1 MEVDARM
8 LLTIAGM
15 LASIVSA
22 FIIVKTKLQ
31 AVIEEIGDF
40 EARIR
45 ALDKSTDAQEISI
58 QNHRQR
64 LGVLSQMLSPAEREA
79 DARETAGML
88 AEISFLRAEVDKL
101 TKMHNGTHPTPP

>member
-15 LASIVSA
+15 LASIVAA

-31 AVIEEIGDF
+31 AVIEEMGDF

-45 ALDKSTDAQEISI
+45 ALDKATDAQEI
-58 QNHRQR
+58 
-64 LGVLSQMLSPAEREA
+64 
-79 DARETAGML
+79 
-88 AEISFLRAEVDKL
+88 
-101 TKMHNGTHPTPP
+101 

>member
-15 LASIVSA
+15 LASIVAA

-58 QNHRQR
+58 TGSTR
-64 LGVLSQMLSPAEREA
+64 P
-79 DARETAGML
+79 T
-88 AEISFLRAEVDKL
+88 
-101 TKMHNGTHPTPP
+101 TKGNRYENFTYIFHSGGG